1 MSLSEPLEK
10 DDELYSILKK
20 ETNRQRNSLE
30 LIASENFTSKAV
42 LQANGTIFTNK
53 YSEGY
58 PGKRYYGGN
67 EYIDEL
73 ENLCRKRALE
83 AFSLD
88 SNIWD
93 VNVQSYSGST
103 ANFAVYTA
111 LLNPNDR
118 LMGLDLPSGG
128 HLTHGYYTSQKK
140 ISNSSIYF
148 QSLPYTV
155 GKDFLIDYDGLE
167 KDATKFKPKLIIV
180 GASAYPRDYDYER
193 FRKIADINKSYLMAD
208 IAHTSGL
215 ISSGMLK
222 SPFEYC
228 DVVTTTTHKTLRG
241 PRGALIFYK
250 KEFKDLIDFAVFPS
264 SQGGPHNNTIA
275 AITTALKQVNTTEFK
290 EYSKQVIINAKFL
303 ADYLIDMD
311 YDIITG
317 GTDNHIV
324 LVNLKNKGISGARFE
339 KIAELCNVSVNKNTI
354 ATDKSAFNPS
364 GVRLGTAAITS
375 RGFVEDDMKFIA
387 DIIDCI
393 VRLTQEI
400 QEQCQTTKLDEFI
413 NKITDFTNEINII
426 KTTVSEYCS
435 KFPLPTN

>member
-1 MSLSEPLEK
+1 
-10 DDELYSILKK
+10 
-20 ETNRQRNSLE
+20 
-30 LIASENFTSKAV
+30 
-42 LQANGTIFTNK
+42 
-53 YSEGY
+53 
-58 PGKRYYGGN
+58 
-67 EYIDEL
+67 
-73 ENLCRKRALE
+73 
-83 AFSLD
+83 
-88 SNIWD
+88 
-93 VNVQSYSGST
+93 
-103 ANFAVYTA
+103 
-111 LLNPNDR
+111 
-118 LMGLDLPSGG
+118 
-128 HLTHGYYTSQKK
+128 
-140 ISNSSIYF
+140 
-148 QSLPYTV
+148 
-155 GKDFLIDYDGLE
+155 
-167 KDATKFKPKLIIV
+167 LIIV

-275 AITTALKQVNTTEFK
+275 AITTALKQVNTTDFK